1 MGMLAGSISTAAVA
15 TDHNG
20 DAAVGDAIRMQDVR
34 AFATLGFERLR
45 LPGGEPMGLLG
56 ASYVMELLPDWWF
69 GPALYGA
76 ATGQRGG
83 LFTWG
88 AEGQRRWGLAGRW
101 QVVAGLYAGGGGGAG
116 APVGGGLMLRPHV
129 DLMRDFGTW
138 SAGISASQVRFPS
151 GAIDSAQWG
160 LLLRVHDKFAF
171 ATPDHEGQSV
181 AFAGVGGLG
190 ADRVDVVAGR
200 YVSGTGSGKS
210 LDYVGMRLERQINRV
225 LSATVAAAGA
235 AKGGADGYAE
245 MMAGAAALWPVGD
258 DAIRF
263 GARAAVG
270 LGGGGAVPTGGGP
283 IAKVALSGRL
293 QFNPQVSLELE
304 AGQARA
310 FNGDFNSRY
319 AQLSVGMALADAPI
333 GSGTAVARKTLHD
346 MEWALSLQR
355 YSRAQRRDGGVQA
368 LSAMGLKFR
377 RSLSE
382 HVYLSG
388 QAYSAITGGAGA
400 YSAGLL
406 GLGAT
411 TRFDKNLGWS
421 VGAEALVG
429 AAGGGGVS
437 SRGGAIAQPMAWVGR
452 DLGRHT
458 RIKVGAGYVKSLRG
472 ELSSP
477 VLDLTWA
484 AEFSTP

>member
-1 MGMLAGSISTAAVA
+1 MWAGPSWTAAA
-15 TDHNG
+15 ADRNG
-20 DAAVGDAIRMQDVR
+20 DAPVVDAIRMQDVR
-34 AFATLGFERLR
+34 ASATLGFERLR

-56 ASYVMELLPDWWF
+56 ASYVMELTPGWWF

-88 AEGQRRWGLAGRW
+88 AEGQRRWRLDERW
-101 QVVAGLYAGGGGGAG
+101 EVVAGLYAGGGGGSG

-129 DLMRDFGTW
+129 DLMRDFGSW

-151 GAIDSAQWG
+151 GAIDSAQLG
-160 LLLRVHDKFAF
+160 LLLRVHDRFAF
-171 ATPDHEGQSV
+171 AAPGHEGQSV
-181 AFAGVGGLG
+181 PFAGVGGLG

-200 YVSGTGSGKS
+200 YVFAAGSGKS
-210 LDYVGMRLERQINRV
+210 LDYVGMRLERQISRV
-225 LSATVAAAGA
+225 LSASVAAAGA

-245 MMAGAAALWPVGD
+245 MMAGASALWPVGD
-258 DAIRF
+258 DAILF
-263 GARAAVG
+263 GGRAAVG
-270 LGGGGAVPTGGGP
+270 LGGGGALRTGGGP

-293 QFNPQVSLELE
+293 QFNDQLSLELE
-304 AGQARA
+304 AGKARA
-310 FNGDFNSRY
+310 FGGGFNSRY
-319 AQLSVGMALADAPI
+319 AQLSLGIALVDAPM
-333 GSGTAVARKTLHD
+333 GSGSAVARKTLHD

-355 YSRAQRRDGGVQA
+355 YSRAQRKDGSVQA

-388 QAYSAITGGAGA
+388 QALSAITGGAGA
-400 YSAGLL
+400 YSVGLL

-411 TRFDKNLGWS
+411 TRFEKYEGWS

-452 DLGRHT
+452 DLGRHS
-458 RIKVGAGYVKSLRG
+458 RIKLGAGVVKSLRG

-477 VLDLTWA
+477 VIDLTWA